1 MTKKLPKPFRMSPLQ
16 KYTTR
21 PLSPAEQVALD
32 EKNRQAEER
41 MAASQV
47 VELAAQLS
55 AKRRF
60 PVTVQVVDQLS
71 ADERLQLAEHL
82 IARLPPA
89 ALQRLQEQLPRRP
102 RKRSG

>member
-1 MTKKLPKPFRMSPLQ
+1 MAKKFKPWRMSPLQ
-16 KYTTR
+16 TYTTR

-32 EKNRQAEER
+32 EKIRQAEEHMVAR
-41 MAASQV
+41 QV
-47 VELAAQLS
+47 VELSTQLP
-55 AKRRF
+55 AKKRF

-82 IARLPPA
+82 IAQLPPA
-89 ALQRLQEQLPRRP
+89 ALERLQERLPRRP